1 MIKSKTFKIL
11 DKQSIKSALFS
22 RQDIQKAIWQA
33 QGHKLSAYKNRQGYY
48 ADAIQDW
55 CFTGL
60 IKRVEKGW
68 YRLTEDG
75 HQYANNRK
83 EWLKKRRKER
93 AQTNERLILCK
104 NLGKAYKSLVGR
116 RIKSVDYLTP
126 QQTSNMGWNQCPI
139 KISFTDG
146 SYIIPQSDD
155 EGNEGGALLIYEEPS
170 KWDVIGTI

>member
-11 DKQSIKSALFS
+11 DKQTIKSSLFS

-33 QGHKLSAYKNRQGYY
+33 QGHNLRTYKNRQGYY

-60 IKRVEKGW
+60 IKRVKKGW

-75 HQYANNRK
+75 HLYANNRK
-83 EWLKKRRKER
+83 EWLNRRRKER
-93 AQTNERLILCK
+93 DQENEKIML
-104 NLGKAYKSLVGR
+104 AKSLAKGFTRLVGKQ
-116 RIKSVDYLTP
+116 IESVDYMTP
-126 QQTSNMGWNQCPI
+126 QETGFMGWNQCPI
-139 KISFTDG
+139 KIRFTDG

-155 EGNEGGALLIYEEPS
+155 EGNEGGALLIYEAPA